1 LHGSQSVAESGPAW
15 ASAGPQAELLFTRAP
30 DGRTYISHQR
40 VGYPFHITRPFYLDS
55 VPAGMLTLYLQSVS
69 GGVYRGERLALSLEA
84 EAHAEAQ
91 VTTQSATIVHRMKDG
106 GEAYQEMTIRAG
118 AGALLEYLPDPL
130 ILFPG
135 ARFHTALRV
144 VAEPSATVVVCD
156 AFTQHDSD
164 SAGGR
169 FERLASETRIERPD
183 GSLLALDRFDIGGAL
198 DEAHFAGAGSVYPAH
213 GTVMVVHTG
222 CPAEELAGALNEAL
236 SECGGIYAGASTM
249 PHECGAWAR
258 ILAADG
264 HALRAALK
272 AVWTAARRKIS
283 GAEPARRPK

>member
-1 LHGSQSVAESGPAW
+1 MAV
-15 ASAGPQAELLFTRAP
+15 
-30 DGRTYISHQR
+30 I
-40 VGYPFHITRPFYLDS
+40 
-55 VPAGMLTLYLQSVS
+55 
-69 GGVYRGERLALSLEA
+69 
-84 EAHAEAQ
+84 
-91 VTTQSATIVHRMKDG
+91 
-106 GEAYQEMTIRAG
+106 
-118 AGALLEYLPDPL
+118 
-130 ILFPG
+130 
-135 ARFHTALRV
+135 
-144 VAEPSATVVVCD
+144 VAEPSATVIVCD

-169 FERLASETRIERPD
+169 FERLVSETRIERPD

-198 DEAHFAGAGSVYPAH
+198 NEAHFAGAGSAYPAH
-213 GTVMVVHTG
+213 GTVMVVHNG
-222 CPAEELAGALNEAL
+222 CPAEELAGALREAF

-272 AVWTAARRKIS
+272 AAWTAARRKIS

>member
-1 LHGSQSVAESGPAW
+1 MHGSQSIAASGLKW
-15 ASAGPQAELLFTRAP
+15 TRVGPQAELIFTRAP
-30 DGRTYISHQR
+30 DGRTFISQQR

-106 GEAYQEMTIRAG
+106 GEAYQEMIIRAG

-135 ARFHTALRV
+135 ARLHTKLRV
-144 VAEPSATVVVCD
+144 VAEPSATVIVCD

-183 GSLLALDRFDIGGAL
+183 GSLLALDRFDIGGTL
-198 DEAHFAGAGSVYPAH
+198 DEAHFAGAGSTYPAH
-213 GTVMVVHTG
+213 GTVMVVNSS
-222 CPAEELAGALNEAL
+222 CPAEELANALREAF
-236 SECGGIYAGASTM
+236 SECGGIYAGASTIA
-249 PHECGAWAR
+249 HECGAWAR

-272 AVWTAARRKIS
+272 AAWTAARWKIS
-283 GAEPARRPK
+283 GAEPAHRPK

>member
-1 LHGSQSVAESGPAW
+1 MAASGLKW
-15 ASAGPQAELLFTRAP
+15 MRVGPQAELIFTRAP
-30 DGRTYISHQR
+30 DGRTFISQQR

-69 GGVYRGERLALSLEA
+69 GGIYRGERLALSLEA

-106 GEAYQEMTIRAG
+106 GEAHQEMIIRAG

-135 ARFHTALRV
+135 ARFHTKLRV
-144 VAEPSATVVVCD
+144 TAEPSATVIVCD
-156 AFTQHDSD
+156 AFTQHDAN

-183 GSLLALDRFDIGGAL
+183 GSLLALDRFDIGGTL
-198 DEAHFAGAGSVYPAH
+198 DEAHFAGAGSTYPAH
-213 GTVMVVHTG
+213 GTVMVVNNS
-222 CPAEELAGALNEAL
+222 CPAEELANALREAF
-236 SECGGIYAGASTM
+236 SECCGIYAGASTM

-272 AVWTAARRKIS
+272 AAWTAARWKIS
-283 GAEPARRPK
+283 GAEPAHRPK

>member
-1 LHGSQSVAESGPAW
+1 MAASGLKW
-15 ASAGPQAELLFTRAP
+15 MRVGPQAELIFTRAP
-30 DGRTYISHQR
+30 DGRTFISQQR

-69 GGVYRGERLALSLEA
+69 GGIYRGERLALSLEA

-106 GEAYQEMTIRAG
+106 GEAHQEMIIRAG

-135 ARFHTALRV
+135 ARFHTKLRLM
-144 VAEPSATVVVCD
+144 AEPSATVIVCD
-156 AFTQHDSD
+156 AFTQHDAN

-183 GSLLALDRFDIGGAL
+183 GSLLALDRCDIGGTL
-198 DEAHFAGAGSVYPAH
+198 DEAHFAGAGSTYPAH
-213 GTVMVVHTG
+213 GTVMVVNNS
-222 CPAEELAGALNEAL
+222 CPAEELANALREAF
-236 SECGGIYAGASTM
+236 SECCGIYAGASTM
-249 PHECGAWAR
+249 PDECGGWAR

-272 AVWTAARRKIS
+272 AAWTAARWKIS
-283 GAEPARRPK
+283 GAEPAHRPK

>member
-1 LHGSQSVAESGPAW
+1 MAASGLKW
-15 ASAGPQAELLFTRAP
+15 MRVGPQAELIFTRAP
-30 DGRTYISHQR
+30 DGRTFISQQR

-106 GEAYQEMTIRAG
+106 GEAYQEMIIRAG

-135 ARFHTALRV
+135 ARFHTKLRV
-144 VAEPSATVVVCD
+144 MAEPSATVIVCD
-156 AFTQHDSD
+156 AFTQHDSN

-183 GSLLALDRFDIGGAL
+183 SSLLALDRFDIGGTL
-198 DEAHFAGAGSVYPAH
+198 DEAHFAGAGSTYPAH
-213 GTVMVVHTG
+213 GTVMVVNSG
-222 CPAEELAGALNEAL
+222 CPAEELASALHEAL

-272 AVWTAARRKIS
+272 AAWTAARWKIS
-283 GAEPARRPK
+283 GAEPAHRPK